1 MTRKDKLD
9 RPYLSTLDNLVDRM
23 FDRAYSMQWNWS
35 EIAKRSGLAY
45 ETVRNLGE
53 RKTRLPQFRTVELLA
68 RCLGG
73 HVVFESRPSKRKNI
87 KATWTPKVFGGRR
100 KNVA

>member
-1 MTRKDKLD
+1 MTLKDKLD
-9 RPYLSTLDNLVDRM
+9 RRYLSSLDALVDAM
-23 FDRAYSMQWNWS
+23 FDRAYTYHWS
-35 EIAKRSGLAY
+35 WSDIAKRSGLAY
-45 ETVRNLGE
+45 ETVRKLGE
-53 RKTRLPQFRTVELLA
+53 RRTRLPQFRTVELLA

-73 HVVFESRPSKRKNI
+73 HVTFETRERKRV

>member
-1 MTRKDKLD
+1 MTRKNKLD
-9 RPYLSTLDNLVDRM
+9 RPYLSTLDSLIDAM
-23 FDRAYSMQWNWS
+23 FDRAFTYQWNWS

-53 RKTRLPQFRTVELLA
+53 RRTRLPQFRTVELLA

-73 HVVFESRPSKRKNI
+73 HVVFETRKHKKV

-100 KNVA
+100 NKVA

>member
-9 RPYLSTLDNLVDRM
+9 RPYLSSLDNLVDAM
-23 FDRAYSMQWNWS
+23 FDRAYTMRWS
-35 EIAKRSGLAY
+35 WSDIARKSGLAY

-53 RKTRLPQFRTVELLA
+53 RRTRLPQFRTVELLA

-73 HVVFESRPSKRKNI
+73 HVVFDTRMKKKV

-100 KNVA
+100 EKVA